1 MNNYA
6 LFFGHHNCYTNK
18 WGRKK
23 VMEKEKECLN
33 VLPKQK
39 KKYTHTHAKK
49 KLLEGFLPC
58 L

>member
-1 MNNYA
+1 ML

-33 VLPKQK
+33 VLLKQK
-39 KKYTHTHAKK
+39 KKYTHAKK
-49 KLLEGFLPC
+49 KLLESFLPY